1 MGIQLFQKKKV
12 AIMGED
18 SKPGFMRLFK
28 YGYSSALLIFSIVL
42 IIGNIFATQT
52 RLSAQTHPA
61 VALVIML
68 VAIVWLTMVEGGQG
82 ALVGLGPVDAELYKE
97 SHPMSHRCVQ
107 LVYKGDNLNRYLL
120 GRQFMV
126 ILIVFIVELCGATHG
141 HDGEEVALWG
151 LPGWIIGIFLSSGVA
166 MILFTCM
173 VGQLNSE
180 IIGCHYMLDY
190 LNSWFALITI
200 WVALAIEFSG
210 ILHICYIIQRT
221 VASVAGQP
229 IVSNEPEM
237 NLFQNIF
244 FYGRCLWSLA
254 LLGFAF
260 AVTFTAIINEQTTVW
275 EGVPPAASIVIFLV
289 LMACI
294 GILEGAQ
301 IAYFAVV
308 KMQKGEQGQDGNMG
322 YFAKKSSQILFK
334 NNNHNLAAFLV
345 GRQLCV
351 VSCMFFIARIT
362 AVKLHDGDENI
373 FGVADWVQ
381 GLFSTG
387 LLGALIVAVVASVS
401 WRLLASAFPLAFFKA
416 APAYVFL
423 RICLVLEMTGLL
435 HGAWVIADI
444 IKKISRVKRDEVY
457 IGTAEER
464 AEKLMKD
471 KSSRFVAGDMVAAC
485 NVGDEVP
492 PEQVFDDGVNLHMA
506 TREELEAELKRR
518 DEAGKLMKEF
528 PAGNDSERQL
538 ALDEE
543 EQN

>member
-1 MGIQLFQKKKV
+1 MT
-12 AIMGED
+12 AD
-18 SKPGFMRLFK
+18 SKPGVMRLFK
-28 YGYSSALLIFSIVL
+28 YSYSSVLLVFSIVL
-42 IIGNIFATQT
+42 IIGNMFKLQT
-52 RLSAQTHPA
+52 RLASQTHPA
-61 VALVIML
+61 IALVLML
-68 VAIVWLTMVEGGQG
+68 FAIVWLTMVEGGQG
-82 ALVGLGPVDAELYKE
+82 ALVGLGPVDPELYKE

-107 LVYKGDNLNRYLL
+107 LVYRGDNLNRYLL

-126 ILIVFIVELCGATHG
+126 ILIVFVVELCGATHG
-141 HDGEEVALWG
+141 HDGEAVELWG
-151 LPGWIIGIFLSSGVA
+151 LPSWIITIFLTSGAA

-200 WVALAIEFSG
+200 WVAMAIEFSG

-221 VASVAGQP
+221 VARVAGQP
-229 IVSNEPEM
+229 IVSNEPKM

-244 FYGRCLWSLA
+244 FYGRCVMSLA

-260 AVTFTAIINEQTTVW
+260 AVTFTAIIQGKTTVW
-275 EGVPPAASIVIFLV
+275 EGLPPSASIIVFLV

-294 GILEGAQ
+294 GVLEGAQ

-308 KMQKGEQGQDGNMG
+308 KMQSGEQGQDGKMG

-334 NNNHNLAAFLV
+334 NDNHNLAAFLV

-362 AVKLHDGDENI
+362 AVKLGPDDDNI
-373 FGVADWVQ
+373 FGVPNWVQ
-381 GLFSTG
+381 GIFNTG

-423 RICLVLEMTGLL
+423 RICLVLEMTGIL

-444 IKKISRVKRDEVY
+444 IKKISGVNRDEVY

-464 AEKLMKD
+464 AEKSMMD
-471 KSSRFVAGDMVAAC
+471 KSSRLKAGDIIAAC
-485 NVGDEVP
+485 DVGDENP
-492 PEQVFDDGVNLHMA
+492 PTQSFDYLINLDQA
-506 TREELEAELKRR
+506 TTENLKAELSRR
-518 DEAGKLMKEF
+518 ETTSAGKTEL
-528 PAGNDSERQL
+528 DS
-538 ALDEE
+538 DEE
-543 EQN
+543 VAV